1 MKDCHK
7 YFKYISTFFVVFP
20 TTFIMSSTSHFL
32 KHTYSDNVITNFI
45 ISWFV
50 GLPVA
55 YLAVLLLIPL
65 ANKLTGFI
73 LKKRLPKN

>member
-1 MKDCHK
+1 MKKGDK
-7 YFKYISTFFVVFP
+7 YSKYISTFFVVFP
-20 TTFIMSSTSHFL
+20 TTFIMSSTAHFL
-32 KHTYSDNVITNFI
+32 KHTYSDNFITNFI

-50 GLPVA
+50 GLPIA

-73 LKKRLPKN
+73 LKNRSTKD

>member
-20 TTFIMSSTSHFL
+20 TTFIMSSTSHLF
-32 KHTYSDNVITNFI
+32 KHTYSDNFITNFI

-73 LKKRLPKN
+73 LKNRSTKN